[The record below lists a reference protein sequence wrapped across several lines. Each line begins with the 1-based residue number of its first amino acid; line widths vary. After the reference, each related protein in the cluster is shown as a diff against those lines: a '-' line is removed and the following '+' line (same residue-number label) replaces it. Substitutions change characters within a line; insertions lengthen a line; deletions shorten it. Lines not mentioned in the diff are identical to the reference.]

1 MTVLSPLS
9 AAAGAVTAP
18 PLRVAVLVAS
28 TRPGR
33 LGPTVAAWFVGCAAQ
48 HDRTQDVPLDV
59 DLVDLAD
66 HAVPG
71 RVLSERVA
79 AADAVV
85 VVVPEYNHSFPGP
98 FKTAVDS
105 LRAEWF
111 AKPVAFVSY
120 GGLSGGLRAVEAL
133 RLVFA
138 ELHAVTLREAVAL
151 PTVWDDVDAHG
162 VLQAG
167 EPAQAAADRLL
178 VHLRW
183 WATALRDAR
192 LREPYVA

>member
-1 MTVLSPLS
+1 MTD
-9 AAAGAVTAP
+9 
-18 PLRVAVLVAS
+18 LRLAVLVAS

-33 LGPTVAAWFVGCAAQ
+33 LGPVVADWFVAQ
-48 HDRTQDVPLDV
+48 TARTAGLAVDRL
-59 DLVDLAD
+59 DLAD
-66 HAVPG
+66 PALAG
-71 RVLSERVA
+71 RRLAERVE

-98 FKTAVDS
+98 LKTAIDG

-151 PTVWDDVDAHG
+151 PQPWEAIDDDG
-162 VLQAG
+162 VLQTPDTVQG
-167 EPAQAAADRLL
+167 AADRMLRHLL
-178 VHLRW
+178 W
-183 WATALRDAR
+183 WGTALREAR
-192 LREPYVA
+192 VREPYVA